1 MSGNYMKAAMSQ
13 YIMLRHGC
21 FCKDAYSAERMRST
35 RERQVLFFLRF
46 LSEEM
51 KLSDEIKQ
59 DVPKHKRDDSAG
71 KSRLEHIILLDQSR

>member
-21 FCKDAYSAERMRST
+21 FCKDAYSVERI

-59 DVPKHKRDDSAG
+59 DIPKHKRDDSAG

>member
-1 MSGNYMKAAMSQ
+1 MKAAMSQ

-21 FCKDAYSAERMRST
+21 FCKDAYSVERI

-59 DVPKHKRDDSAG
+59 DIPKHKRDDSAG

>member
-21 FCKDAYSAERMRST
+21 FCKDAYSVERI

-59 DVPKHKRDDSAG
+59 NIPKHKRDDSAG

>member
-1 MSGNYMKAAMSQ
+1 MKAAMSQ

-21 FCKDAYSAERMRST
+21 FCKDAYSVERI
-35 RERQVLFFLRF
+35 RERRVLFFLRF

-59 DVPKHKRDDSAG
+59 DIPKHKRDDSAG

>member
-1 MSGNYMKAAMSQ
+1 MKAAMSQ

-21 FCKDAYSAERMRST
+21 FCKDAYSVERI
-35 RERQVLFFLRF
+35 RERRVLFFLRF

-59 DVPKHKRDDSAG
+59 DVPKHK
-71 KSRLEHIILLDQSR
+71 

>member
-21 FCKDAYSAERMRST
+21 FCKDAYSVERI

-59 DVPKHKRDDSAG
+59 DIPKHKRDDSAG
-71 KSRLEHIILLDQSR
+71 KSRLEHIILFDQSR

>member
-1 MSGNYMKAAMSQ
+1 MSQ